1 MDKSK
6 DKDTAMRQEIARW
19 ILSGENLEEGRKLLE
34 KWCPRPF
41 TARLAHSMSP
51 GRTAFELKS
60 MMGTQQKDLFKKNGA
75 EKELARRILNGKE
88 SNNEKKGPNEKEQKR
103 ATRQSDGQRQ
113 DTVRAR
119 DIRKPAAGTRT
130 AGTESQTGTPPAAI
144 DAALVRAKELCAKMA
159 QTASMIHKTLWGTG
173 MEETKE
179 KTAVRKTLAETLKAL
194 CAEKESLWQTKEA
207 AFRGEKTRQETEA
220 ANSAA
225 QAALENAQCILED
238 ARAGKTPTAEKKT
251 KKDKKGKEEI
261 AAMSETELLRRQE
274 NLRKNITRT
283 MNRLEYQTDTRQAE
297 PNPMPQGDR
306 RKLTLARLEDMKRE
320 RSLIERELRRR
331 AKEAEKKGK

>member
-1 MDKSK
+1 MERNKNDN
-6 DKDTAMRQEIARW
+6 TAMKREIARW
-19 ILSGENLEEGRKLLE
+19 ILSGENLDLGRALLA

-51 GRTAFELKS
+51 GRVAFELKS
-60 MMGTQQKDLFKKNGA
+60 MMGTLQKELFKKNGA
-75 EKELARRILNGKE
+75 EKELARRILQGEQNNKKKA
-88 SNNEKKGPNEKEQKR
+88 NNETEKKRETTKNG
-103 ATRQSDGQRQ
+103 GQRQ

-119 DIRKPAAGTRT
+119 DIRIPAAGTRT
-130 AGTESQTGTPPAAI
+130 AGTESQTGAPPAAI
-144 DAALVRAKELCAKMA
+144 DASLARAKELCAKMA
-159 QTASMIHKTLWGTG
+159 QTASMIHKALWDTG

-179 KTAVRKTLAETLKAL
+179 KTAVRKTLAAAMKAL
-194 CAEKESLWQTKEA
+194 CTEKETLWQTKEA

-220 ANSAA
+220 TNSAA

-238 ARAGKTPTAEKKT
+238 ARAGKTPAAEKKT